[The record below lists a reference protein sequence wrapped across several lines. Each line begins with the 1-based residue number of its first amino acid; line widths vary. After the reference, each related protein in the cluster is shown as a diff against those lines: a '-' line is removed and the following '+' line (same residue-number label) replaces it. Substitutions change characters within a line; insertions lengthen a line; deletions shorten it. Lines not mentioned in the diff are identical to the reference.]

1 MIKLQEFDP
10 RVAGPAAPGAA
21 PCLADVLEI
30 QRAAFNADML
40 PSAAAR
46 RERLDRLQAMVA
58 DNEQAILAA
67 IDADFGGRAR
77 QEMVLTE
84 MFIVLSAI
92 RQQRRK
98 LGRWMRARRVA
109 TPLHMLP
116 GASQIMP
123 QPLGVIGN
131 IVPWNYPCQLALV
144 PAAAALA
151 AGNRVMI
158 KPSELTPAFSRL
170 LAQLAAQ
177 YFSPAELAVAEGGV
191 DVSRAFAALPFDHL
205 VFTGSTAVGREV
217 AVAAARNLTPVTLE
231 LGGKSPAIVDESCDL
246 AEAAPRLA
254 FGKLFNAGQTCVA
267 PDYALVPRARVAEFV
282 RAMQA
287 AAAAMYP
294 RFAGNAQYTSIISER
309 HLARLRQL
317 VREAEQQGARA
328 VPLGG
333 AGEEEAAPGE
343 RRLAP
348 LLLLDVTPEMAV
360 MREEIF
366 GPLLPVV
373 PYDSLQE
380 AIAFINRRER
390 PLALYWFGRERR
402 HCNKVLRSTISGG
415 VTVNDAL
422 WHAAQENLPFGG
434 VGASGSGAYH
444 GEHGFF
450 AFSKQKPVY
459 RQARLN
465 GFGLF
470 RPPYGRVFDAL
481 AGFLQRHL

>member
-1 MIKLQEFDP
+1 MKVQEFDP
-10 RVAGPAAPGAA
+10 AVVGCGAP
-21 PCLADVLEI
+21 LLEVLQV

-40 PSAAAR
+40 PAAAVR
-46 RERLDRLQAMVA
+46 RARLDRLQALVA
-58 DNEQAILAA
+58 DNEAALLAA

-84 MFIVLSAI
+84 LFVVRSAI
-92 RQQRRK
+92 RQQRRQ
-98 LGRWMRARRVA
+98 LARWMRPRRVA

-116 GASQIMP
+116 GSSAIMP

-158 KPSELTPAFSRL
+158 KPSELTPAFARL

-177 YFSPAELAVAEGGV
+177 YFSPDELAVVEGGV
-191 DVSRAFAALPFDHL
+191 EVSREFAALPFDHL
-205 VFTGSTAVGREV
+205 IFTGSTAVGRQV
-217 AVAAARNLTPVTLE
+217 AVAAAHNLTPVTLE
-231 LGGKSPAIVDESCDL
+231 LGGKSPAIIDESCDL

-267 PDYALVPRARVAEFV
+267 PDYALVPRARVEEFV
-282 RAMQA
+282 RAVSA
-287 AAAAMYP
+287 AATAMYP
-294 RFAGNAQYTSIISER
+294 QFAGNEQYTSIVSER
-309 HLARLRQL
+309 HYQRLERL
-317 VREAEQQGARA
+317 LREAQEQGAR
-328 VPLGG
+328 VVRLG
-333 AGEEEAAPGE
+333 AGAAEPASGRAAGAE
-343 RRLAP
+343 RRMVPA
-348 LLLLDVTPEMAV
+348 LLLDVTPEMAV

-373 PYDSLQE
+373 PYDTLAQ
-380 AIAFINRRER
+380 AIAFINQRER
-390 PLALYWFGRERR
+390 PLALYWFGKERR
-402 HCNKVLRSTISGG
+402 NCSKVLRSTISGG

-434 VGASGSGAYH
+434 VGASGTGAYH
-444 GEHGFF
+444 GEHGFL
-450 AFSKQKPVY
+450 AFSKQKPIY

-470 RPPYGRVFDAL
+470 RPPYGRLFDTL
-481 AGFLQRHL
+481 ADFLKRRM

>member
-1 MIKLQEFDP
+1 MKVQEFDP
-10 RVAGPAAPGAA
+10 AVVGRGASS
-21 PCLADVLEI
+21 LLDVLEV
-30 QRAAFNADML
+30 QRAAFNADMV
-40 PSAAAR
+40 PAAALR

-58 DNEQAILAA
+58 DNEPAILAA
-67 IDADFGGRAR
+67 IDSDFGGRAR

-84 MFIVLSAI
+84 LFVVLSAI

-98 LGRWMRARRVA
+98 LGRWMRPRRVA

-116 GASQIMP
+116 GSSRIMP

-177 YFSPAELAVAEGGV
+177 YFSPAELAVVEGGV
-191 DVSRAFAALPFDHL
+191 EVSRDFAALPFDHL
-205 VFTGSTAVGREV
+205 IFTGSTAVGRQV
-217 AVAAARNLTPVTLE
+217 AVAAAHNLTPVTLE
-231 LGGKSPAIVDESCDL
+231 LGGKSPAIIDESCDL
-246 AEAAPRLA
+246 AESAPRLA

-267 PDYALVPRARVAEFV
+267 PDYALVPRARVEEFV
-282 RAMQA
+282 REVSA

-294 RFAGNAQYTSIISER
+294 RFAGNEQYTSIISER
-309 HLARLRQL
+309 HHARLQQL
-317 VREAEQQGARA
+317 VQDAEQQGAR
-328 VPLGG
+328 VVHIG
-333 AGEEEAAPGE
+333 AGAGAGAAGQAGE
-343 RRLAP
+343 RRMAP
-348 LLLLDVTPEMAV
+348 VLLLDVTPEMAV

-373 PYDSLQE
+373 PYDTLQQ
-380 AIAFINRRER
+380 AIAFINQRER
-390 PLALYWFGRERR
+390 PLALYWFGKERR
-402 HCNKVLRSTISGG
+402 NCTKVLHSTISGG
-415 VTVNDAL
+415 VTINDAL

-434 VGASGSGAYH
+434 VGASGTGAYH
-444 GEHGFF
+444 GEHGFL
-450 AFSKQKPVY
+450 AFSKQKPIY

-470 RPPYGRVFDAL
+470 RPPYGRVFDTL
-481 AGFLQRHL
+481 ADFLKRHM

>member
-1 MIKLQEFDP
+1 MKVQEFDP
-10 RVAGPAAPGAA
+10 AVVGRGSSS
-21 PCLADVLEI
+21 LLDVLEV
-30 QRAAFNADML
+30 QRAAFNADMV
-40 PSAAAR
+40 PAAAAR

-58 DNEQAILAA
+58 DNEAAILES
-67 IDADFGGRAR
+67 INADFGGRAR

-84 MFIVLSAI
+84 LFVVLSAI

-98 LGRWMRARRVA
+98 LGRWMRPRRVA

-116 GASQIMP
+116 GSSRIMP

-170 LAQLAAQ
+170 LAQLAAK
-177 YFSPAELAVAEGGV
+177 YFSPAELAVVEGGV
-191 DVSRAFAALPFDHL
+191 EVSRDFAALPFDHL
-205 VFTGSTAVGREV
+205 IFTGSTAVGRQV
-217 AVAAARNLTPVTLE
+217 AVAAAHNLTPVTLE
-231 LGGKSPAIVDESCDL
+231 LGGKSPAIIDDSCDL
-246 AEAAPRLA
+246 AESAPRLA

-267 PDYALVPRARVAEFV
+267 PDYALVPRARIDEFV
-282 RAMQA
+282 REVSA
-287 AAAAMYP
+287 AASAMYP
-294 RFAGNAQYTSIISER
+294 QFAGNQQYTSIISER
-309 HLARLRQL
+309 HHARLQQL
-317 VREAEQQGARA
+317 VQDAEQQGAR
-328 VPLGG
+328 VVRLGG
-333 AGEEEAAPGE
+333 DTAGQAGE
-343 RRLAP
+343 RRMAP
-348 LLLLDVTPEMAV
+348 VLLLDVTPEMAV

-373 PYDSLQE
+373 PYDTLQQ
-380 AIAFINRRER
+380 AIAFINQRER

-402 HCNKVLRSTISGG
+402 NCTKVLHSTISGG
-415 VTVNDAL
+415 VTINDAL

-434 VGASGSGAYH
+434 VGASGTGAYH
-444 GEHGFF
+444 GEHGFL
-450 AFSKQKPVY
+450 AFSKQKPIY

-470 RPPYGRVFDAL
+470 RPPYGRVFDTL
-481 AGFLQRHL
+481 AGFLKRHM

>member
-1 MIKLQEFDP
+1 MNAPLQN
-10 RVAGPAAPGAA
+10 AGTS
-21 PCLADVLEI
+21 LVDVLEI

-40 PSAAAR
+40 PSATVR
-46 RERLDRLQAMVA
+46 RERLDRLHEMVA
-58 DNEQAILAA
+58 ANEAA
-67 IDADFGGRAR
+67 IMEAINADFGGRAR

-84 MFIVLSAI
+84 LFIVLSAI

-98 LGRWMRARRVA
+98 LARWMRPRRVS

-116 GASQIMP
+116 GSSEIMP

-144 PAAAALA
+144 PAAAQLA

-177 YFSPAELAVAEGGV
+177 YFSTAELAVIEGGV
-191 DVSRAFAALPFDHL
+191 EVSRDFSALPFDHL
-205 VFTGSTAVGREV
+205 VFTGSTAVGRQV
-217 AVAAARNLTPVTLE
+217 AVAAAHNLTPVTLE
-231 LGGKSPAIVDESCDL
+231 LGGKSPAIIDESCDL
-246 AEAAPRLA
+246 AESAPRLA

-267 PDYALVPRARVAEFV
+267 PDYALVPRARVDEFV
-282 RAMQA
+282 REVSA
-287 AAAAMYP
+287 AATAMFP
-294 RFAGNAQYTSIISER
+294 TFAGNAQYTSIISER
-309 HLARLRQL
+309 HHARLLQL
-317 VREAEQQGARA
+317 VQDAEEQGAR
-328 VPLGG
+328 VVRLGPADG
-333 AGEEEAAPGE
+333 APGD

-348 LLLLDVTPEMAV
+348 ILLLGVTPEMAV

-373 PYDSLQE
+373 PYDTLQQ
-380 AIAFINRRER
+380 AIAFINQRER

-402 HCNKVLRSTISGG
+402 NCSKVLRSTISGG

-444 GEHGFF
+444 GEHGFL
-450 AFSKQKPVY
+450 AFSKQKPIY

-470 RPPYGRVFDAL
+470 RPPYGRVFDTL
-481 AGFLQRHL
+481 AGLLKRHM

>member
-1 MIKLQEFDP
+1 MKVQEFDP
-10 RVAGPAAPGAA
+10 AVVGRGSSS
-21 PCLADVLEI
+21 LLDVLEV
-30 QRAAFNADML
+30 QRAAFNADMV
-40 PSAAAR
+40 PAAAAR

-58 DNEQAILAA
+58 DNEAAILES
-67 IDADFGGRAR
+67 INADFGGRAR

-84 MFIVLSAI
+84 LFVVLSAI

-98 LGRWMRARRVA
+98 LGRWMRPRRVA

-116 GASQIMP
+116 GSSRIMP

-170 LAQLAAQ
+170 LAQLAAK
-177 YFSPAELAVAEGGV
+177 YFSPAELAVVEGGV
-191 DVSRAFAALPFDHL
+191 EVSRDFAALPFDHL
-205 VFTGSTAVGREV
+205 IFTGSTAVGRHV
-217 AVAAARNLTPVTLE
+217 AVAAAHNLTPVTLE
-231 LGGKSPAIVDESCDL
+231 LGGKSPAIIDDSCDL
-246 AEAAPRLA
+246 AESAPRLA

-267 PDYALVPRARVAEFV
+267 PDYALVPRARIDEFV
-282 RAMQA
+282 REVSA
-287 AAAAMYP
+287 AASAMYP
-294 RFAGNAQYTSIISER
+294 QFAGNQQYTSIISER
-309 HLARLRQL
+309 HHARLQQL
-317 VREAEQQGARA
+317 VQDAEQQGAR
-328 VPLGG
+328 VVRLGG
-333 AGEEEAAPGE
+333 DTAGQADE
-343 RRLAP
+343 RRMAP
-348 LLLLDVTPEMAV
+348 VLLLDVTPEMAV

-373 PYDSLQE
+373 PYDTLQQ
-380 AIAFINRRER
+380 AIAFINQRER

-402 HCNKVLRSTISGG
+402 NCTKVLHSTISGG
-415 VTVNDAL
+415 VTINDAL

-434 VGASGSGAYH
+434 VGASGTGAYH
-444 GEHGFF
+444 GEHGFL
-450 AFSKQKPVY
+450 AFSKQKPIY

-470 RPPYGRVFDAL
+470 RPPYGRVFDTL
-481 AGFLQRHL
+481 AGFLKRHM

>member
-1 MIKLQEFDP
+1 MNAPLQ
-10 RVAGPAAPGAA
+10 ASLHQ
-21 PCLADVLEI
+21 LADTLEI
-30 QRAAFNADML
+30 QRAAFSADMF
-40 PSAAAR
+40 PSAAVR
-46 RERLDRLQAMVA
+46 RERLDRLLAMVA
-58 DNEQAILAA
+58 DNEAAILEA
-67 IDADFGGRAR
+67 INADFGGRAR

-84 MFIVLSAI
+84 LFMVLSAI

-98 LGRWMRARRVA
+98 LGRWMRARRVS

-116 GASQIMP
+116 GSSRIMP
-123 QPLGVIGN
+123 QPLGVVGN

-170 LAQLAAQ
+170 LAQLAQ
-177 YFSPAELAVAEGGV
+177 KYFSPAELAVIEGGV
-191 DVSRAFAALPFDHL
+191 DVSRDFAALPFDHL
-205 VFTGSTAVGREV
+205 VFTGSTAVGRQV

-231 LGGKSPAIVDESCDL
+231 LGGKSPAIIDESCDL

-267 PDYALVPRARVAEFV
+267 PDYALVPRARVTDFV
-282 RAMQA
+282 REVTA

-294 RFAGNAQYTSIISER
+294 QFAGNEQYTSIISER
-309 HLARLRQL
+309 HLVRLQQL
-317 VREAEQQGARA
+317 VREAEEQGAT
-328 VPLGG
+328 VVQLGADGSG
-333 AGEEEAAPGE
+333 ARRMAPV
-343 RRLAP
+343 
-348 LLLLDVTPEMAV
+348 LLLNVTPEMAV

-373 PYDSLQE
+373 PYDTLQE
-380 AIAFINRRER
+380 AIAFINQRER
-390 PLALYWFGRERR
+390 PLALYWFGKDRR
-402 HCNKVLRSTISGG
+402 HCTKVLRSTISGG
-415 VTVNDAL
+415 VTINDAL

-434 VGASGSGAYH
+434 VGASGIGAYH
-444 GEHGFF
+444 GEHGFL
-450 AFSKQKPVY
+450 AFSKQKPIF

-470 RPPYGRVFDAL
+470 RPPYGRVFDTL
-481 AGFLQRHL
+481 AGFLKKHM

>member
-1 MIKLQEFDP
+1 MKVQEFDP
-10 RVAGPAAPGAA
+10 AVVGRGSPS
-21 PCLADVLEI
+21 LLDRLEV
-30 QRAAFNADML
+30 QRAAFNADMV
-40 PSAAAR
+40 PPAAIR
-46 RERLDRLQAMVA
+46 RERLDRLQALVA
-58 DNEQAILAA
+58 DNEAAILEA

-84 MFIVLSAI
+84 LFVVLSAI

-98 LGRWMRARRVA
+98 LGRWMRPRRVA

-116 GASQIMP
+116 GSSRIMP

-170 LAQLAAQ
+170 LAQLAAR
-177 YFSPAELAVAEGGV
+177 YFTPAELAVVEGGV
-191 DVSRAFAALPFDHL
+191 EVSRDFAALPFDHL
-205 VFTGSTAVGREV
+205 IFTGSTAVGRQV
-217 AVAAARNLTPVTLE
+217 AVAAAHNLTPVTLE
-231 LGGKSPAIVDESCDL
+231 LGGKSPAIIDESCDL
-246 AEAAPRLA
+246 AQAAPRLA

-267 PDYALVPRARVAEFV
+267 PDYALVPRARVDEFV
-282 RAMQA
+282 RELSA

-294 RFAGNAQYTSIISER
+294 QFAGNEQYTSIISER
-309 HLARLRQL
+309 HFQRLEKL
-317 VREAEQQGARA
+317 VREAEEQGAR
-328 VPLGG
+328 VLRLGG
-333 AGEEEAAPGE
+333 TEAGQAGE
-343 RRLAP
+343 RRMAP
-348 LLLLDVTPEMAV
+348 VLLLDVTSEMAV

-366 GPLLPVV
+366 GPLLPVL
-373 PYDSLQE
+373 PYDTLQQ
-380 AIAFINRRER
+380 AIAFINQRER
-390 PLALYWFGRERR
+390 PLALYWFGKERR
-402 HCNKVLRSTISGG
+402 NCTKVLRSTISGG

-434 VGASGSGAYH
+434 VGASGTGAYH
-444 GEHGFF
+444 GEHGFL
-450 AFSKQKPVY
+450 AFSKQKPIY

-470 RPPYGRVFDAL
+470 RPPYGRVFDTL
-481 AGFLQRHL
+481 AGFLKRHM

>member
-1 MIKLQEFDP
+1 MKVQEFDP
-10 RVAGPAAPGAA
+10 AVVGRGSPS
-21 PCLADVLEI
+21 LLDVLEV
-30 QRAAFNADML
+30 QRAAFNADMV
-40 PSAAAR
+40 PPAAVR
-46 RERLDRLQAMVA
+46 RERLDRLQALVA
-58 DNEQAILAA
+58 DNEPAILAA

-84 MFIVLSAI
+84 LFIVLSAI

-98 LGRWMRARRVA
+98 LGRWMRPRRVA

-116 GASQIMP
+116 GSSRLMP

-177 YFSPAELAVAEGGV
+177 YFSPAELAVIEGGV
-191 DVSRAFAALPFDHL
+191 EVSREFAALPFDHL
-205 VFTGSTAVGREV
+205 IFTGSTTVGRQV
-217 AVAAARNLTPVTLE
+217 AVAAAQNLTPVTLE
-231 LGGKSPAIVDESCDL
+231 LGGKSPAIIDESCDL
-246 AEAAPRLA
+246 AESAPRLA

-267 PDYALVPRARVAEFV
+267 PDYALVPRARIEEFV
-282 RAMQA
+282 REVSA
-287 AAAAMYP
+287 AATAMYP
-294 RFAGNAQYTSIISER
+294 RFSGNEQYTSIISER
-309 HLARLRQL
+309 HHQRLERL
-317 VREAEQQGARA
+317 VREAEEQGAR
-328 VPLGG
+328 VVRLGG
-333 AGEEEAAPGE
+333 DVAAQAGE
-343 RRLAP
+343 RRMAP
-348 LLLLDVTPEMAV
+348 VLLLDVTQEMAV

-373 PYDSLQE
+373 PYDTLQQ
-380 AIAFINRRER
+380 AIAFINQRER
-390 PLALYWFGRERR
+390 PLALYWFGKERR
-402 HCNKVLRSTISGG
+402 NCTKVLHSTISGG
-415 VTVNDAL
+415 VTINDAL

-444 GEHGFF
+444 GEHGFL
-450 AFSKQKPVY
+450 AFSKQKPIY

-470 RPPYGRVFDAL
+470 RPPYGRAFDTL
-481 AGFLQRHL
+481 AGFLKRHM

>member
-1 MIKLQEFDP
+1 MNAALQNP
-10 RVAGPAAPGAA
+10 VTS
-21 PCLADVLEI
+21 LVDVLET
-30 QRAAFNADML
+30 QRAAFNADMV

-46 RERLDRLQAMVA
+46 RERLDRLLEMVTA
-58 DNEQAILAA
+58 NEQAILDA
-67 IDADFGGRAR
+67 INADFGGRAR

-84 MFIVLSAI
+84 LFVVLSAI

-116 GASQIMP
+116 GSSRIMP

-170 LAQLAAQ
+170 LAQLVAQ
-177 YFSPAELAVAEGGV
+177 YFSPAELAVVEGGV
-191 DVSRAFAALPFDHL
+191 EVSRDFAALPFDHL
-205 VFTGSTAVGREV
+205 IFTGSTAVGRQV

-231 LGGKSPAIVDESCDL
+231 LGGKSPAIIDESCDL
-246 AEAAPRLA
+246 AEAAPRLT

-267 PDYALVPRARVAEFV
+267 PDYALVPRARVDEFV
-282 RAMQA
+282 REVTA

-294 RFAGNAQYTSIISER
+294 QYSGNEQYTSIISER
-309 HLARLRQL
+309 HLVRLQQL
-317 VREAEQQGARA
+317 VGEAEEQGAT
-328 VPLGG
+328 VVQLGADG
-333 AGEEEAAPGE
+333 GGDRRMAPV
-343 RRLAP
+343 
-348 LLLLDVTPEMAV
+348 LLLNVTPEMAV

-373 PYDSLQE
+373 PYDTLQQ
-380 AIAFINRRER
+380 AIAFINQRER
-390 PLALYWFGRERR
+390 PLALYWFGKERR
-402 HCNKVLRSTISGG
+402 NCTKVLCSTISGG
-415 VTVNDAL
+415 VTINDAL

-434 VGASGSGAYH
+434 VGASGIGAYH
-444 GEHGFF
+444 GEHGFL
-450 AFSKQKPVY
+450 AFSKQKPIY
-459 RQARLN
+459 RQARMN

-470 RPPYGRVFDAL
+470 RPPYGRVFDTL
-481 AGFLQRHL
+481 AGFLKKHM

>member
-1 MIKLQEFDP
+1 MN
-10 RVAGPAAPGAA
+10 AP
-21 PCLADVLEI
+21 LSLTTQHLIDTLEI

-40 PSAAAR
+40 PSAAVR
-46 RERLDRLQAMVA
+46 RERLSRLQAMVA
-58 DNEQAILAA
+58 ENEAAILEA
-67 IDADFGGRAR
+67 INTDFGGRAR

-84 MFIVLSAI
+84 LFIVLSAI

-116 GASQIMP
+116 GSSQLMP
-123 QPLGVIGN
+123 QPLGVVGN

-158 KPSELTPAFSRL
+158 KPSELTPAFSQL
-170 LAQLAAQ
+170 LAQLAAR
-177 YFSPAELAVAEGGV
+177 YFSLSELAVIEGGV
-191 DVSRAFAALPFDHL
+191 DVSRDFAALPFDHL
-205 VFTGSTAVGREV
+205 VFTGSTAVGRQV

-231 LGGKSPAIVDESCDL
+231 LGGKSPAIIDESCDL
-246 AEAAPRLA
+246 AEAAPRLT

-267 PDYALVPRARVAEFV
+267 PDYALVPRARVTDFV
-282 RAMQA
+282 REVTA

-294 RFAGNAQYTSIISER
+294 QFAGNEQYTSIISER
-309 HLARLRQL
+309 HFSRLQQL
-317 VREAEQQGARA
+317 VREAGEQGATI
-328 VPLGG
+328 VHLGAEAG
-333 AGEEEAAPGE
+333 AESGGGRRMAPV
-343 RRLAP
+343 
-348 LLLLDVTPEMAV
+348 LLLNVTPEMAV

-373 PYDSLQE
+373 AYDSLQE
-380 AIAFINRRER
+380 AIAFINQRER
-390 PLALYWFGRERR
+390 PLALYWFGKERR
-402 HCNKVLRSTISGG
+402 NCTKVLRSTISGG
-415 VTVNDAL
+415 VTINDAL

-434 VGASGSGAYH
+434 VGASGIGAYH
-444 GEHGFF
+444 GEHGFL
-450 AFSKQKPVY
+450 AFSKQKPIF

-470 RPPYGRVFDAL
+470 RPPYGRVFDTL
-481 AGFLQRHL
+481 ASFLKQHM

>member
-1 MIKLQEFDP
+1 MKVQEFDP
-10 RVAGPAAPGAA
+10 AVVGRGSSS
-21 PCLADVLEI
+21 LLDVLEV
-30 QRAAFNADML
+30 QRAAFNADMV
-40 PSAAAR
+40 PAAAAR

-58 DNEQAILAA
+58 DNEAA
-67 IDADFGGRAR
+67 IAESINADFGGRAR

-84 MFIVLSAI
+84 LFVVLSAI

-98 LGRWMRARRVA
+98 LGRWMRPRRVA

-116 GASQIMP
+116 GSSRIMP

-170 LAQLAAQ
+170 LAQLAAK
-177 YFSPAELAVAEGGV
+177 YFSPAELAVVEGGV
-191 DVSRAFAALPFDHL
+191 EVSRDFAALPFDHL
-205 VFTGSTAVGREV
+205 IFTGSTAVGRQV
-217 AVAAARNLTPVTLE
+217 AVAAAHNLTPVTLE
-231 LGGKSPAIVDESCDL
+231 LGGKSPAIIDDSCDL
-246 AEAAPRLA
+246 AESAPRLA

-267 PDYALVPRARVAEFV
+267 PDYALVPRARIDEFV
-282 RAMQA
+282 REVSA
-287 AAAAMYP
+287 AASAMYP
-294 RFAGNAQYTSIISER
+294 QFAGNQQYTSIISER
-309 HLARLRQL
+309 HHARLQQL
-317 VREAEQQGARA
+317 VQDAEQQGAR
-328 VPLGG
+328 VVRLGG
-333 AGEEEAAPGE
+333 DTAGQAGE
-343 RRLAP
+343 RRMAP
-348 LLLLDVTPEMAV
+348 VLLLDVTPEMAV

-373 PYDSLQE
+373 PYDTLQQ
-380 AIAFINRRER
+380 AIAFINQRER

-402 HCNKVLRSTISGG
+402 NCTKVLHSTISGG
-415 VTVNDAL
+415 VTINDAL

-434 VGASGSGAYH
+434 VGASGTGAYH
-444 GEHGFF
+444 GEHGFL
-450 AFSKQKPVY
+450 AFSKQKPIY

-470 RPPYGRVFDAL
+470 RPPYGRVFDTL
-481 AGFLQRHL
+481 AGFLKRHM

>member
-1 MIKLQEFDP
+1 MNAPLQN
-10 RVAGPAAPGAA
+10 AGAS
-21 PCLADVLEI
+21 LADMLET

-46 RERLDRLQAMVA
+46 RQRLDKLHEMVA
-58 DNEQAILAA
+58 GNEAAILEA
-67 IDADFGGRAR
+67 ISADFGGRAR

-84 MFIVLSAI
+84 LFVVLSAI

-116 GASQIMP
+116 GSSQIMP

-144 PAAAALA
+144 PVAAALA

-170 LAQLAAQ
+170 LAQLAAR
-177 YFSPAELAVAEGGV
+177 YFSPDELAVVEGGV
-191 DVSRAFAALPFDHL
+191 DVSREFAALPFDHL
-205 VFTGSTAVGREV
+205 IFTGSTAVGRQV
-217 AVAAARNLTPVTLE
+217 AVAAAHNLTPVTLE
-231 LGGKSPAIVDESCDL
+231 LGGKSPAIIDESCDL
-246 AEAAPRLA
+246 AESAPRLT

-267 PDYALVPRARVAEFV
+267 PDYALVPRARVTEFV
-282 RAMQA
+282 REVTA

-294 RFAGNAQYTSIISER
+294 QYAGNQQYTSIISER
-309 HLARLRQL
+309 HLARLQQL
-317 VREAEQQGARA
+317 VREAEEQGAMA
-328 VPLGG
+328 VRLG
-333 AGEEEAAPGE
+333 ADGE
-343 RRLAP
+343 RRMAP
-348 LLLLDVTPEMAV
+348 VLLLNVTPEMAV

-366 GPLLPVV
+366 GPVLPVV
-373 PYDSLQE
+373 AYDTLQQ
-380 AIAFINRRER
+380 AIAFINQRER
-390 PLALYWFGRERR
+390 PLALYWFGRERSN
-402 HCNKVLRSTISGG
+402 CDLVLRSTISGG

-434 VGASGSGAYH
+434 VGASGIGAYH
-444 GEHGFF
+444 GEHGFL
-450 AFSKQKPVY
+450 AFSKQKPIY

-470 RPPYGRVFDAL
+470 RPPYGPLFDSL
-481 AGFLQRHL
+481 AGFLKRHM

>member
-1 MIKLQEFDP
+1 MKVQEFDP
-10 RVAGPAAPGAA
+10 AVVGRGSSS
-21 PCLADVLEI
+21 LLDVLEV
-30 QRAAFNADML
+30 QRAAFNADMV
-40 PSAAAR
+40 PAAAAR

-58 DNEQAILAA
+58 DNEAAILES
-67 IDADFGGRAR
+67 INADFGGRAR

-84 MFIVLSAI
+84 LFVVLSAI

-98 LGRWMRARRVA
+98 LGRWMRPRRVD

-116 GASQIMP
+116 GSSRIMP

-170 LAQLAAQ
+170 LAQLAAK
-177 YFSPAELAVAEGGV
+177 YFSPAELAVVEGGV
-191 DVSRAFAALPFDHL
+191 EVSRDFAALPFDHL
-205 VFTGSTAVGREV
+205 IFTGSTTVGRQV
-217 AVAAARNLTPVTLE
+217 AVAAAHNLTPVTLE
-231 LGGKSPAIVDESCDL
+231 LGGKSPAIIDDSCDL
-246 AEAAPRLA
+246 AESAPRLA

-267 PDYALVPRARVAEFV
+267 PDYALVPRARIDEFV
-282 RAMQA
+282 REVSA
-287 AAAAMYP
+287 AASAMYP
-294 RFAGNAQYTSIISER
+294 QFAGNQQYTSIISER
-309 HLARLRQL
+309 HHARLQQL
-317 VREAEQQGARA
+317 VQDAEQQGAR
-328 VPLGG
+328 VVRLGG
-333 AGEEEAAPGE
+333 DTAGQAGE
-343 RRLAP
+343 RRMAP
-348 LLLLDVTPEMAV
+348 VLLLDVTPEMAV

-373 PYDSLQE
+373 PYDTLQQ
-380 AIAFINRRER
+380 AIAFINQRER

-402 HCNKVLRSTISGG
+402 NCTKVLHSTISGG
-415 VTVNDAL
+415 VTINDAL

-434 VGASGSGAYH
+434 VGASGTGAYH
-444 GEHGFF
+444 GEHGFL
-450 AFSKQKPVY
+450 AFSKQKPIY

-470 RPPYGRVFDAL
+470 RPPYGRVFDTL
-481 AGFLQRHL
+481 AGFLKRHM

>member
-1 MIKLQEFDP
+1 MNAPLPPNANQL
-10 RVAGPAAPGAA
+10 AG
-21 PCLADVLEI
+21 LLEV
-30 QRAAFNADML
+30 QRAAFLADML

-46 RERLDRLQAMVA
+46 RERLQRLHALVA
-58 DNEQAILAA
+58 DNEEAILAA

-84 MFIVLSAI
+84 LFIVRSAI

-98 LGRWMRARRVA
+98 LGRWMRERRVA

-116 GASQIMP
+116 GSSALMP
-123 QPLGVIGN
+123 QPLGVVGN

-151 AGNRVMI
+151 AGNRVML
-158 KPSELTPAFSRL
+158 KPSELTPAFARL

-177 YFSPAELAVAEGGV
+177 YFSPAELAVVEGGV
-191 DVSRAFAALPFDHL
+191 EVSREFAALPFDHL
-205 VFTGSTAVGREV
+205 VFTGSTAVGRQV

-231 LGGKSPAIVDESCDL
+231 LGGKSPAIIDTSCDL
-246 AEAAPRLA
+246 AQAAPRLT

-267 PDYALVPRARVAEFV
+267 PDYALVPRARVADFV
-282 RAMQA
+282 REVSA

-294 RFAGNAQYTSIISER
+294 HFAGNAQYTSIISER
-309 HLARLRQL
+309 HHARLQQL
-317 VREAEQQGARA
+317 VREAQGQGATA
-328 VPLGG
+328 LSLGP
-333 AGEEEAAPGE
+333 ADEAQATDGGRRMAPV
-343 RRLAP
+343 
-348 LLLLDVTPEMAV
+348 LLLDVTPEMAV

-373 PYDSLQE
+373 PYDTLQE
-380 AIAFINRRER
+380 AIAFINARER
-390 PLALYWFGRERR
+390 PLALYWFGQDRR
-402 HCNKVLRSTISGG
+402 HCDQVLRSTISGG

-434 VGASGSGAYH
+434 VGASGTGAYH
-444 GEHGFF
+444 GEHGFL
-450 AFSKQKPVY
+450 AFSKQKPIY

-470 RPPYGRVFDAL
+470 RPPYGRVFDTL
-481 AGFLQRHL
+481 ADFLKRHL

>member
-1 MIKLQEFDP
+1 MKVQEFDP
-10 RVAGPAAPGAA
+10 AVVGRGSPS
-21 PCLADVLEI
+21 LLDVLEV
-30 QRAAFNADML
+30 QRAAFNADMV
-40 PSAAAR
+40 PPAAVR
-46 RERLDRLQAMVA
+46 RERLDRLQALVA
-58 DNEQAILAA
+58 DNETAILAA

-84 MFIVLSAI
+84 LFIVLSAI

-98 LGRWMRARRVA
+98 LGRWMRPRRVA

-116 GASQIMP
+116 GSSRLMP

-177 YFSPAELAVAEGGV
+177 YFSPAELAVIEGGV
-191 DVSRAFAALPFDHL
+191 EVSREFAALPFDHL
-205 VFTGSTAVGREV
+205 IFTGSTTVGRQV
-217 AVAAARNLTPVTLE
+217 AVAAAQNLTPVTLE
-231 LGGKSPAIVDESCDL
+231 LGGKSPAIIDESCDL
-246 AEAAPRLA
+246 AQSAPRLA

-267 PDYALVPRARVAEFV
+267 PDYALVPRARIEEFV
-282 RAMQA
+282 REVSA

-294 RFAGNAQYTSIISER
+294 RFAGNEQYTSIISER
-309 HLARLRQL
+309 HHQRLEGL
-317 VREAEQQGARA
+317 VREAEQQGAR
-328 VPLGG
+328 VVRLGG
-333 AGEEEAAPGE
+333 DVAAQAGE
-343 RRLAP
+343 RRMAP
-348 LLLLDVTPEMAV
+348 VLLLDVTPEMAV

-373 PYDSLQE
+373 PYDTLQQ
-380 AIAFINRRER
+380 AIAFINQRER
-390 PLALYWFGRERR
+390 PLALYWFGKERR
-402 HCNKVLRSTISGG
+402 NCTKVLHSTISGG
-415 VTVNDAL
+415 VTINDAL

-434 VGASGSGAYH
+434 VGASGTGAYH
-444 GEHGFF
+444 GEHGFL
-450 AFSKQKPVY
+450 AFSKQKPIY

-470 RPPYGRVFDAL
+470 RPPYGRVFDTL
-481 AGFLQRHL
+481 AGFLKRHM

>member
-1 MIKLQEFDP
+1 MKVQEFDP
-10 RVAGPAAPGAA
+10 AVVGAGMPM
-21 PCLADVLEI
+21 LADVLEM
-30 QRAAFNADML
+30 QRAAFNADMV
-40 PSAAAR
+40 PAAAVR
-46 RERLDRLQAMVA
+46 RERLGRLYAMVA
-58 DNEQAILAA
+58 DNEPAILDA
-67 IDADFGGRAR
+67 INADFGGRAR

-84 MFIVLSAI
+84 LFIVLSAI

-98 LGRWMRARRVA
+98 LARWMRPRRVA

-116 GASQIMP
+116 GSSRIMP

-177 YFSPAELAVAEGGV
+177 YFAPAELAVVEGGV
-191 DVSRAFAALPFDHL
+191 EVSRDFAALPFDHL
-205 VFTGSTAVGREV
+205 IFTGSTAVGRQV
-217 AVAAARNLTPVTLE
+217 AVAAAHNLTPVTLE
-231 LGGKSPAIVDESCDL
+231 LGGKSPAIIDESCDL

-267 PDYALVPRARVAEFV
+267 PDYALVPRARVEEFV
-282 RAMQA
+282 REVA
-287 AAAAMYP
+287 AAATAMYP
-294 RFAGNAQYTSIISER
+294 QFAGNAQYTSIISER
-309 HLARLRQL
+309 HFLRLEKL
-317 VREAEQQGARA
+317 VREAEEQGAR
-328 VPLGG
+328 VVRLGG
-333 AGEEEAAPGE
+333 TEAGQAGE
-343 RRLAP
+343 RRMAP
-348 LLLLDVTPEMAV
+348 VLLLDVTPEMAV

-373 PYDSLQE
+373 PYDTLQQ
-380 AIAFINRRER
+380 AIAFINQRER

-402 HCNKVLRSTISGG
+402 NCTKVLHSTISGG
-415 VTVNDAL
+415 VTINDAL

-434 VGASGSGAYH
+434 VGASGTGAYH
-444 GEHGFF
+444 GEHGFL
-450 AFSKQKPVY
+450 AFSKQKPIY

-470 RPPYGRVFDAL
+470 RPPYGRVFDTL
-481 AGFLQRHL
+481 AGFLKRHM

>member
-1 MIKLQEFDP
+1 MKVQEFDP
-10 RVAGPAAPGAA
+10 AVVGRGSSS
-21 PCLADVLEI
+21 LLDVLEV
-30 QRAAFNADML
+30 QRAAFNADMV
-40 PSAAAR
+40 PAAAAR

-58 DNEQAILAA
+58 DNEAAILES
-67 IDADFGGRAR
+67 INADFGGRAR

-84 MFIVLSAI
+84 LFVVLSAI

-98 LGRWMRARRVA
+98 LGRWMRPRRVA

-116 GASQIMP
+116 GSSRIMP

-170 LAQLAAQ
+170 LAQLAAK
-177 YFSPAELAVAEGGV
+177 YFSPAELAVVEGGV
-191 DVSRAFAALPFDHL
+191 EVSRDFAALPFDHL
-205 VFTGSTAVGREV
+205 IFTGSTTVGRQV
-217 AVAAARNLTPVTLE
+217 AVAAAHNLTPVTLE
-231 LGGKSPAIVDESCDL
+231 LGGKSPAIIDDSCDL
-246 AEAAPRLA
+246 AESAPRLA

-267 PDYALVPRARVAEFV
+267 PDYALVPRARIDEFV
-282 RAMQA
+282 REVSA
-287 AAAAMYP
+287 AASAMYP
-294 RFAGNAQYTSIISER
+294 QFAGNQQYTSIISER
-309 HLARLRQL
+309 HHARLQQL
-317 VREAEQQGARA
+317 VQDAEQQGAR
-328 VPLGG
+328 VVRLGG
-333 AGEEEAAPGE
+333 DTAGQAGE
-343 RRLAP
+343 RRMAP
-348 LLLLDVTPEMAV
+348 VLLLDVTPEMAV

-373 PYDSLQE
+373 PYDTLQQ
-380 AIAFINRRER
+380 AIAFINQRER

-402 HCNKVLRSTISGG
+402 NCTKVLHSTISGG
-415 VTVNDAL
+415 VTINDAL

-434 VGASGSGAYH
+434 VGASGTGAYH
-444 GEHGFF
+444 GEHGFL
-450 AFSKQKPVY
+450 AFSKQKPIY

-470 RPPYGRVFDAL
+470 RPPYGRVFDTL
-481 AGFLQRHL
+481 AGFLKRHM

>member
-1 MIKLQEFDP
+1 MNAPLQFS
-10 RVAGPAAPGAA
+10 VTAI
-21 PCLADVLEI
+21 ADVLEI
-30 QRAAFNADML
+30 QRAAFTADML
-40 PSAAAR
+40 PSAAVR
-46 RERLDRLQAMVA
+46 RERLARLQAMVA
-58 DNEQAILAA
+58 DNEQAILDA

-84 MFIVLSAI
+84 IFVVLSAI

-98 LGRWMRARRVA
+98 LARWMRPRRVA

-116 GASQIMP
+116 GSSRIMP

-144 PAAAALA
+144 PVAAALA
-151 AGNRVMI
+151 AGNRVMV

-177 YFSPAELAVAEGGV
+177 YFSPAELAVVEGGV
-191 DVSRAFAALPFDHL
+191 EVSRDFAALPFDHL
-205 VFTGSTAVGREV
+205 IFTGSTAVGRQV

-231 LGGKSPAIVDESCDL
+231 LGGKSPAIIDDSCDL

-267 PDYALVPRARVAEFV
+267 PDYALVPRARVNDFV
-282 RAMQA
+282 REISA

-294 RFAGNAQYTSIISER
+294 HYAGNAQYTSIISER
-309 HLARLRQL
+309 HLVRLQQL
-317 VREAEQQGARA
+317 VREAEEQGAT
-328 VPLGG
+328 VVQLGADTG
-333 AGEEEAAPGE
+333 AGAGGE
-343 RRLAP
+343 RRMAP
-348 LLLLDVTPEMAV
+348 VLLLNVTPEMAV

-366 GPLLPVV
+366 GPLLPVL
-373 PYDSLQE
+373 PYDSLEQ

-390 PLALYWFGRERR
+390 PLALYWFGKERR
-402 HCNKVLRSTISGG
+402 HCTKVLRSTISGG
-415 VTVNDAL
+415 VTINDAL

-434 VGASGSGAYH
+434 VGASGIGAYH
-444 GEHGFF
+444 GEHGFL
-450 AFSKQKPVY
+450 AFSKQKPIF

-470 RPPYGRVFDAL
+470 RPPYGRVFETL
-481 AGFLQRHL
+481 AGFLKKHM

>member
-1 MIKLQEFDP
+1 MNAALQSP
-10 RVAGPAAPGAA
+10 VSS
-21 PCLADVLEI
+21 LVDVLEI
-30 QRAAFNADML
+30 QRAAFNADMM

-46 RERLDRLQAMVA
+46 RERLDRLQDMVA
-58 DNEQAILAA
+58 ANEQAILAA

-84 MFIVLSAI
+84 LFIVLSAI

-98 LGRWMRARRVA
+98 LGRWMRPRRVA

-116 GASQIMP
+116 GSSRIMP

-131 IVPWNYPCQLALV
+131 IVPWNYPCQLALL

-177 YFSPAELAVAEGGV
+177 YFSPAELAVVEGGV
-191 DVSRAFAALPFDHL
+191 DVSREFAALPFDHL
-205 VFTGSTAVGREV
+205 IFTGSTAVGRQV

-231 LGGKSPAIVDESCDL
+231 LGGKSPAIIDESCDL
-246 AEAAPRLA
+246 AQAAPRLA

-267 PDYALVPRARVAEFV
+267 PDYALVPRARIDEFV
-282 RAMQA
+282 REVTA
-287 AAAAMYP
+287 AAGAMYP
-294 RFAGNAQYTSIISER
+294 RFAGNEQYTSIISER
-309 HLARLRQL
+309 HLVRLQQL
-317 VREAEQQGARA
+317 VREAEEQGAT
-328 VPLGG
+328 VVQLGAD
-333 AGEEEAAPGE
+333 AGGE
-343 RRLAP
+343 RRMAP
-348 LLLLDVTPEMAV
+348 VLLLNVTPEMAV

-366 GPLLPVV
+366 GPLLPVL
-373 PYDSLQE
+373 PYDTLQE

-402 HCNKVLRSTISGG
+402 NCTKVLRSTISGG
-415 VTVNDAL
+415 VTINDAL

-444 GEHGFF
+444 GEHGFL
-450 AFSKQKPVY
+450 AFSKQKPIY
-459 RQARLN
+459 QQARLN

-470 RPPYGRVFDAL
+470 RPPYGRVFDML
-481 AGFLQRHL
+481 AGFLKKHM

>member
-1 MIKLQEFDP
+1 MN
-10 RVAGPAAPGAA
+10 APL
-21 PCLADVLEI
+21 PLLTQNLADTLEI

-40 PSAAAR
+40 PSAVVR
-46 RERLDRLQAMVA
+46 RERLDRLQALVA
-58 DNEQAILAA
+58 ENEAAILEA
-67 IDADFGGRAR
+67 INADFGGRAR

-84 MFIVLSAI
+84 LFIVLSAI

-98 LGRWMRARRVA
+98 LGRWMRPRRVA

-116 GASQIMP
+116 GSSQLMP
-123 QPLGVIGN
+123 QPLGVVGN

-170 LAQLAAQ
+170 LAQLAGR
-177 YFSPAELAVAEGGV
+177 YFSPSELAVIEGGV
-191 DVSRAFAALPFDHL
+191 EVSRGFASLPFDHL
-205 VFTGSTAVGREV
+205 VFTGSTAVGRQV

-231 LGGKSPAIVDESCDL
+231 LGGKSPAIIDESCDL

-267 PDYALVPRARVAEFV
+267 PDYALVPRDRVTDFV
-282 RAMQA
+282 REMTA

-294 RFAGNAQYTSIISER
+294 QFAGNEQYTSIISER
-309 HLARLRQL
+309 HFARLQQL
-317 VREAEQQGARA
+317 VREAEEQGATVVR
-328 VPLGG
+328 LGAQAG
-333 AGEEEAAPGE
+333 AGGE
-343 RRLAP
+343 RRMAP
-348 LLLLDVTPEMAV
+348 VLLLNVTPEMAV

-366 GPLLPVV
+366 GPLLPIVA
-373 PYDSLQE
+373 YDALQE
-380 AIAFINRRER
+380 AIAFINQRER
-390 PLALYWFGRERR
+390 PLALYWFGKARR
-402 HCNKVLRSTISGG
+402 NCTKVLRSTISGG
-415 VTVNDAL
+415 VTINDAL

-434 VGASGSGAYH
+434 VGASGIGAYH
-444 GEHGFF
+444 GEHGFL
-450 AFSKQKPVY
+450 AFSKQKPIF

-470 RPPYGRVFDAL
+470 RPPYGRVFDTL
-481 AGFLQRHL
+481 AGFLKKHM

>member
-1 MIKLQEFDP
+1 MN
-10 RVAGPAAPGAA
+10 APLPLNASN
-21 PCLADVLEI
+21 LADTLEI
-30 QRAAFNADML
+30 QRAAFNADMF
-40 PSAAAR
+40 PSAAVR
-46 RERLDRLQAMVA
+46 RERLARLQAMVA
-58 DNEQAILAA
+58 DNEAAILEA
-67 IDADFGGRAR
+67 INADFGGRAR

-84 MFIVLSAI
+84 LFIVLSAI

-98 LGRWMRARRVA
+98 LGRWMRVRRVA

-116 GASQIMP
+116 GSSQIMP
-123 QPLGVIGN
+123 QPLGVVGN

-170 LAQLAAQ
+170 LAQLAQ
-177 YFSPAELAVAEGGV
+177 KYFSPAELAVIEGAV
-191 DVSRAFAALPFDHL
+191 DVSRDFAALPFDHL
-205 VFTGSTAVGREV
+205 IFTGSTAVGRQV
-217 AVAAARNLTPVTLE
+217 AMAAARNLTPVTLE
-231 LGGKSPAIVDESCDL
+231 LGGKSPAIIDVSCDL

-267 PDYALVPRARVAEFV
+267 PDYALVPRACVADFV
-282 RAMQA
+282 REVSA

-294 RFAGNAQYTSIISER
+294 KFAGNEQYTSIISER
-309 HLARLRQL
+309 HLVRLQQL
-317 VREAEQQGARA
+317 VREAEEQGAK
-328 VPLGG
+328 VVQLG
-333 AGEEEAAPGE
+333 ADASGE
-343 RRLAP
+343 RRMAP
-348 LLLLDVTPEMAV
+348 VLLLDVTPEMAV

-373 PYDSLQE
+373 PYDTLQE
-380 AIAFINRRER
+380 AIAFINQRER
-390 PLALYWFGRERR
+390 PLALYWFGKERR
-402 HCNKVLRSTISGG
+402 NCTKVLRSTISGG

-434 VGASGSGAYH
+434 VGASGTGAYH
-444 GEHGFF
+444 GEHGFL
-450 AFSKQKPVY
+450 AFSKQKPIF

-470 RPPYGRVFDAL
+470 RPPYGRLFDTL
-481 AGFLQRHL
+481 ARFLKQHM